1 MMWPFREVRA
11 GAVSRDATEV
21 AISALAARAAG
32 KDARPET
39 LAALEIAASY
49 VGRAFASAV
58 VAGPEAARLLTRATL
73 MLIGRSLVLRG
84 DLVML
89 PEGSALVP
97 ASTFDIRGGPN
108 DWAYRCDF
116 AGPSSSVSRFLPA
129 QSVLHFRINADPA
142 RPWKGQAAHS
152 LATATAATAASAEAA
167 AASEAKIAISR
178 LVPVASTL
186 TPDQRDQTT
195 GTLADELKRGGYF
208 ALSLIGARPGASERM
223 SRLSVEPVHPDP
235 SEGHLALRRSA
246 ALELIEAAGVPA
258 VLADPRAEAQGQR
271 EGFRR
276 FVHATIEPM
285 ARIVEAEMTAKTGL
299 ACDLNFA
306 SLFAADLAG
315 RGRALKQMVES
326 GVALADALD
335 TVGLGGGDG

>member
-1 MMWPFREVRA
+1 MWPFREGRA
-11 GAVSRDATEV
+11 DVGTRDATET
-21 AISALAARAAG
+21 AIAALAARAAG
-32 KDARPET
+32 RDARPET

-58 VAGPEAARLLTRATL
+58 VTGPEAAQLLTRASL

-84 DLVML
+84 ELVMF
-89 PEGSALVP
+89 PEGNALVP

-116 AGPSSSVSRFLPA
+116 SGPSSSVSRFLPA
-129 QSVLHFRINADPA
+129 DSVLHFRINVDQAQ
-142 RPWKGQAAHS
+142 PWRGRSAHS
-152 LATATAATAASAEAA
+152 LATATAATAANAEVT

-186 TPDQRDQTT
+186 TPEQRGQTT
-195 GTLADELKRGGYF
+195 GTLADELRRGGYF
-208 ALSLIGARPGASERM
+208 ALSLVGARPGQGERM
-223 SRLSVEPVHPDP
+223 NRLSVEPVQPDP
-235 SEGHLALRRSA
+235 SEGHLTLRRDA
-246 ALELIEAAGVPA
+246 ALELIEAAGVPSA
-258 VLADPRAEAQGQR
+258 LANPSAEANGQR
-271 EGFRR
+271 EAFRR
-276 FVHATIEPM
+276 FVHGTIEPM
-285 ARIVEAEMTAKTGL
+285 ARIVEAEITAKAGL
-299 ACDLNFA
+299 SCALKFA

-335 TVGLGGGDG
+335 TVGLGG

>member
-1 MMWPFREVRA
+1 MWPFREARA

-21 AISALAARAAG
+21 AISALAARGAG
-32 KDARPET
+32 KDARPEA

-58 VAGPEAARLLTRATL
+58 VSGPEAARLLTRPAL
-73 MLIGRSLVLRG
+73 AMIGRTLVLRG
-84 DLVML
+84 ELVML

-97 ASTFDIRGGPN
+97 ASTFDIRGGPG

-129 QSVLHFRINADPA
+129 QSVLHFRINADPS

-152 LATATAATAASAEAA
+152 LATATAATAANAEAT

-178 LVPVASTL
+178 LIPIASTL
-186 TPDQRDQTT
+186 TPGQRDDTT
-195 GTLADELKRGGYF
+195 TTLADELKRGGYF
-208 ALSLIGARPGASERM
+208 ALSLIGARPGAGERM
-223 SRLSVEPVHPDP
+223 SRLSVEPVQPAP
-235 SEGHLALRRSA
+235 SEGHLTLRREA

-258 VLADPRAEAQGQR
+258 VLADPRAQAQGQR

-285 ARIVEAEMTAKTGL
+285 ARIVEAELTAKTGL

-335 TVGLGGGDG
+335 TVGLGRGEG

>member
-1 MMWPFREVRA
+1 MMWPFREARG
-11 GAVSRDATEV
+11 GAVTRDATEI

-58 VAGPEAARLLTRATL
+58 VSGPEAARFLTREA
-73 MLIGRSLVLRG
+73 MAMIGRSLVLRG
-84 DLVML
+84 ELVML

-129 QSVLHFRINADPA
+129 QSVLHFRINADPSQ
-142 RPWKGQAAHS
+142 PWKGQAAHS
-152 LATATAATAASAEAA
+152 LATATAATAANAEASA
-167 AASEAKIAISR
+167 TGEARIAISR
-178 LVPVASTL
+178 LIPVASTL
-186 TPDQRDQTT
+186 TPGQRDDTT
-195 GTLADELKRGGYF
+195 TTLADELKRGGYF
-208 ALSLIGARPGASERM
+208 ALSLIGARPGAGERM
-223 SRLSVEPVHPDP
+223 SRLSVKPVQPDP

-285 ARIVEAEMTAKTGL
+285 ARIVEAELTAKAGL
-299 ACDLNFA
+299 PCALIFA
-306 SLFAADLAG
+306 SLFAAHLAG

-326 GVALADALD
+326 GVALVDALD

>member
-1 MMWPFREVRA
+1 MRWPWTEGRA
-11 GAVSRDATEV
+11 DAVSRDATEV
-21 AISALAARAAG
+21 AISAMAARAAG
-32 KDARPET
+32 RDARPET
-39 LAALEIAASY
+39 LAALEIAASL
-49 VGRAFASAV
+49 VGRAFASATV
-58 VAGPEAARLLTRATL
+58 EGPEAARLLTRATL

-84 DLVML
+84 ELVML

-97 ASTFDIRGGPN
+97 AASFDIRGGPN

-116 AGPSSSVSRFLPA
+116 AGPSSSVSRFLTA
-129 QSVLHFRINADPA
+129 QSVLHFRINTDPA

-152 LATATAATAASAEAA
+152 LATATAATAANAEAT
-167 AASEAKIAISR
+167 AASEARIAISR
-178 LVPVASTL
+178 LIPVASTL
-186 TPDQRDQTT
+186 TPDQRDDTT
-195 GTLADELKRGGYF
+195 TTLADELKRGGYF
-208 ALSLIGARPGASERM
+208 ALSLIGARPGAGERM
-223 SRLSVEPVHPDP
+223 NRVSVEAVQPDP
-235 SEGHLALRRSA
+235 SEGHLTLRREA

-285 ARIVEAEMTAKTGL
+285 ARIVEAEMTAKAGL
-299 ACDLNFA
+299 PCALNFA

>member
-1 MMWPFREVRA
+1 MMWPFREARA
-11 GAVSRDATEV
+11 GVVTQDATEV

-58 VAGPEAARLLTRATL
+58 VSGPEAARFLTRARL
-73 MLIGRSLVLRG
+73 MAMIGRSLVLRG
-84 DLVML
+84 ELVML

-129 QSVLHFRINADPA
+129 QSVLHFRINADPS

-152 LATATAATAASAEAA
+152 LATATAATAANAEAA

-186 TPDQRDQTT
+186 TPGQRDDTT

-208 ALSLIGARPGASERM
+208 ALSLIGARPGAGERM
-223 SRLSVEPVHPDP
+223 SRLSV
-235 SEGHLALRRSA
+235 
-246 ALELIEAAGVPA
+246 
-258 VLADPRAEAQGQR
+258 
-271 EGFRR
+271 
-276 FVHATIEPM
+276 
-285 ARIVEAEMTAKTGL
+285 
-299 ACDLNFA
+299 
-306 SLFAADLAG
+306 
-315 RGRALKQMVES
+315 
-326 GVALADALD
+326 
-335 TVGLGGGDG
+335 

>member
-1 MMWPFREVRA
+1 MRWPWAEARA
-11 GAVSRDATEV
+11 GTQNATEV

-58 VAGPEAARLLTRATL
+58 VAGPEAARLLTRAML

-84 DLVML
+84 ELVML

-129 QSVLHFRINADPA
+129 QSVLHFRINTDPS
-142 RPWKGQAAHS
+142 RPRKGQAAHS
-152 LATATAATAASAEAA
+152 LATATAATAASAEVS

-186 TPDQRDQTT
+186 TPGQRDDTT
-195 GTLADELKRGGYF
+195 TTLADELKRGGYF
-208 ALSLIGARPGASERM
+208 ALSLIGARPGAGERM
-223 SRLSVEPVHPDP
+223 SRLSVEAVQPDP